1 MDRWKPI
8 GKPLPAAY
16 IIYFWD
22 DHHIMA
28 ALRTL
33 KKELRQRIKIAL
45 AELPPESVTSQ
56 TSGAVK
62 TLLSTPEY
70 RAAKRIS
77 IYLSMPS
84 GEISTVGIVHDA
96 LKQGKKVFIP
106 YTYKLAS
113 PKPGQPKSIMD
124 MLELRSLS
132 DFDSLKPDNWGIPT
146 PSQESVA
153 ERENSFGSKGVSEC
167 EFAVLG
173 EITGGLD
180 LIVMPGMAFDLGF
193 GRLGHGKGFY
203 DYFLTRCHQYCMQR
217 ASMKMPFLV
226 GLALKEQLLSPKES
240 VPMDTSDWRLNAL
253 VVGDGQLLRAESS

>member
-8 GKPLPAAY
+8 GRLLPVAY
-16 IIYFWD
+16 IIHIWD
-22 DHHIMA
+22 DDHIMT

-33 KKELRQRIKIAL
+33 KRELRQRIKIAL

-56 TSGAVK
+56 SRLAFPLSIHQCKLSGAPASGAVK
-62 TLLSTPEY
+62 TLLSAPEY

-77 IYLSMPS
+77 VYLSMPS

-96 LKQGKKVFIP
+96 LKQGKKVLIP

-153 ERENSFGSKGVSEC
+153 ERENSFGSKGVTEG
-167 EFAVLG
+167 EFAVSG

-180 LIVMPGMAFDLGF
+180 LIVMPGMAFDLDF

-203 DYFLTRCHQYCMQR
+203 DYFLARCHQYCMQR
-217 ASMKMPFLV
+217 ASMKMPFL
-226 GLALKEQLLSPKES
+226 GEIILCYI
-240 VPMDTSDWRLNAL
+240 
-253 VVGDGQLLRAESS
+253 

>member
-1 MDRWKPI
+1 
-8 GKPLPAAY
+8 
-16 IIYFWD
+16 
-22 DHHIMA
+22 
-28 ALRTL
+28 
-33 KKELRQRIKIAL
+33 
-45 AELPPESVTSQ
+45 
-56 TSGAVK
+56 
-62 TLLSTPEY
+62 
-70 RAAKRIS
+70 
-77 IYLSMPS
+77 MPS

-113 PKPGQPKSIMD
+113 PKPGQSKSIMD

-153 ERENSFGSKGVSEC
+153 ERENSFGSKGVTEG
-167 EFAVLG
+167 EFAVSG

-180 LIVMPGMAFDLGF
+180 LVVMPGMAFDLDF

-217 ASMKMPFLV
+217 ASMKMPFL
-226 GLALKEQLLSPKES
+226 GEIILCYI
-240 VPMDTSDWRLNAL
+240 
-253 VVGDGQLLRAESS
+253 